1 MPADRCLGAHQ
12 PHISACT
19 ALAAALSRILACAL
33 AVILTAL
40 ASSRTYDHSSLA
52 SRRRAGSTA

>member
-19 ALAAALSRILACAL
+19 ALAAALSLILASLACAL

-52 SRRRAGSTA
+52 SRH